1 MSSVSPQ
8 ELEVIRKCIGRVA
21 KGRAAV
27 AACLYG
33 SKVAGYARPDSDI
46 DLLVVLENY
55 PYLVKYVYLRESV
68 MEVSALIVDRRA
80 LERDAHSAFLGEF
93 VAGRLLHVYKP
104 IAGAEFLARVE
115 RIYKRRIIL
124 EEVQNIVDFAN
135 VLSTEILFPLEYVAF
150 SKIRRRMSL
159 YPSAAYSYYRTYAE
173 GGRNLEFALDGYS
186 RALEDIAAEDS
197 DLLATHGNLL
207 RISEKRVLVEK
218 EGRTR
223 LKLSKRLQEFS
234 SYFVQTYAGRRI
246 WHLAVREAESKIRR
260 HARQQAKLPD
270 FMACP
275 KGAYWKL
282 PEGRL
287 IVDSKDWLYDLAGPL
302 GKYSVAKKRRLGNI
316 NSRTVLYVLEHGS
329 GEYKIAVKE
338 LAKSKAVKWATLSL
352 WTAPVKRFKVDPLF
366 RLGSEYKAIR
376 YIRSLGLRTPAI
388 EAIVLDRRIL
398 VTRFIEGMTLAD
410 VIRDCIRGKGDATLL
425 WQAGAQIAKIH
436 NTGSSLGNVKPKNV
450 IVSGS
455 DLYFTDVEQF
465 VFQAG
470 DPAWDLAQFI
480 SWGLKGTR
488 NSGAAAAIASEF
500 LQGYID
506 VAGSENV
513 FRLAKSRRHIES
525 FYPVLAP
532 TVALAIKK
540 VIRENAK

>member
-80 LERDAHSAFLGEF
+80 LERDAQSAFLGEF

-302 GKYSVAKKRRLGNI
+302 GKYSVAKKRRLGNV

-338 LAKSKAVKWATLSL
+338 LAKSKAVKW
-352 WTAPVKRFKVDPLF
+352 
-366 RLGSEYKAIR
+366 
-376 YIRSLGLRTPAI
+376 
-388 EAIVLDRRIL
+388 
-398 VTRFIEGMTLAD
+398 
-410 VIRDCIRGKGDATLL
+410 
-425 WQAGAQIAKIH
+425 
-436 NTGSSLGNVKPKNV
+436 
-450 IVSGS
+450 
-455 DLYFTDVEQF
+455 
-465 VFQAG
+465 
-470 DPAWDLAQFI
+470 
-480 SWGLKGTR
+480 
-488 NSGAAAAIASEF
+488 
-500 LQGYID
+500 
-506 VAGSENV
+506 
-513 FRLAKSRRHIES
+513 
-525 FYPVLAP
+525 
-532 TVALAIKK
+532 
-540 VIRENAK
+540 